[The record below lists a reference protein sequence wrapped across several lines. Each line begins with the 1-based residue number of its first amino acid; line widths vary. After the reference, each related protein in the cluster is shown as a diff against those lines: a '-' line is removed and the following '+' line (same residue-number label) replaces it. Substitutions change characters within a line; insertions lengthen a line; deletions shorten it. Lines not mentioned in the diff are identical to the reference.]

1 MVNMQSKQKVLI
13 TGGAGFIG
21 SSLSNLLCDEF
32 DVILVD
38 NLSTGDWTRINGTAT
53 KVDMDIAKAPLREI
67 CKLLLG
73 VKYVFHLAAV
83 KLHNE
88 SNSNISVIE
97 NNIIATNNLLEAC
110 ISEGVKKVLFTSSLY
125 AYGHMHLPKMTE
137 ETTLEPKTVYGLSKV
152 TGEGLL
158 KIASENR
165 GIDYAIARL
174 FFVYGPKQFASGGYK
189 SVIIKNFEL
198 ILNGDKP
205 IINGTGDQ
213 VLDYVYIDD
222 CVYYLKE
229 MMFSNF
235 TGTANI
241 SSGNGVSVASLVEEM
256 NMVAGASGFVFGE
269 KDWTAGSTRIG
280 DNELLSHLFPNYTQ
294 TPRIVGLEK
303 TLNHL
308 RMTAGFR

>member
-1 MVNMQSKQKVLI
+1 M
-13 TGGAGFIG
+13 
-21 SSLSNLLCDEF
+21 
-32 DVILVD
+32 
-38 NLSTGDWTRINGTAT
+38 
-53 KVDMDIAKAPLREI
+53 
-67 CKLLLG
+67 
-73 VKYVFHLAAV
+73 
-83 KLHNE
+83 
-88 SNSNISVIE
+88 
-97 NNIIATNNLLEAC
+97 
-110 ISEGVKKVLFTSSLY
+110 
-125 AYGHMHLPKMTE
+125 PKMTE

-152 TGEGLL
+152 TGEGLV
-158 KIASENR
+158 KIASENG

-174 FFVYGPKQFASGGYK
+174 FFVYGPKQFAIGGYK

-205 IINGTGDQ
+205 IINGAGDQ
-213 VLDYVYIDD
+213 ILDYVYIDD

-241 SSGNGVSVASLVEEM
+241 SSGKGVSVASLVEEM
-256 NMVAGASGFVFGE
+256 NMVAGSSGFVFGE

-280 DNELLSHLFPNYTQ
+280 DNEFLSHLFPNYIQ

-308 RMTAGFR
+308 RMTAGFQ